1 MMTENTR
8 PADRGNSRR
17 TFLKAAG
24 TLAAIL
30 PLAHQS
36 SFANELFP
44 PIKKTL
50 KIGLI
55 GCGGRGTGAAAQALR
70 ADPDVELVAMG
81 DIFED
86 QVATAYDALMKI
98 EPDKVKV
105 KNRHK
110 FVGFDAY
117 KKVIDAGVDVV
128 LLATPPV
135 FRPLHMEAAVD
146 ADKHIFCEK
155 PVAIDPPGVRRVLE
169 AVRKSK
175 EKNLAVV
182 SGFCFRYANPNRAVF
197 GRVQEGAIGDV
208 VSLSSFRYGG
218 DLSLKPRQAGWSD
231 LEFQLRNWFYYSWM
245 SGDLVVEQA
254 VHSLDMMSWVM
265 GDVPPEKAIGSGGR
279 QVRIDEEKGNVFDH
293 FAVELTYPGGVKGY
307 HFARQQTG
315 VTNRNS
321 VDVVGTG
328 GKMAI
333 EIGSRYEILG
343 PNPWKYD
350 GPNNNMYQTEH
361 DELFASIRSGTP
373 INDGEWMTNST
384 MIGILATLAA
394 YSGTEVTWDRALK
407 SNLTFGPTPEE
418 FHMGMGAQDIPVAR
432 PGSGLITL

>member
-1 MMTENTR
+1 MTESTSR
-8 PADRGNSRR
+8 EERVSSRR
-17 TFLKAAG
+17 KFLRTAG
-24 TLAAIL
+24 TMAAIL
-30 PLAHQS
+30 PFAPQF
-36 SFANELFP
+36 SFASEPFP
-44 PIKKTL
+44 TRKKIL

-81 DIFED
+81 DIFAD
-86 QVATAYDALMKI
+86 QLATAYNALMKI
-98 EPDKVKV
+98 EPSKIKVKD
-105 KNRHK
+105 RHK
-110 FVGFDAY
+110 YVGFDAY
-117 KKVIDAGVDVV
+117 QKVINAGVDVV

-135 FRPLHMEAAVD
+135 FRPLHLEAAVD

-175 EKNLAVV
+175 AKNIAVM

-197 GRVQEGAIGDV
+197 GRMRSGAIGDV

-231 LEFQLRNWFYYSWM
+231 FEFQIRNWFYYNWM
-245 SGDLVVEQA
+245 SGDLVIEQA

-265 GDVPPEKAIGSGGR
+265 GDIAPQKAIGSGGR
-279 QVRIDEEKGNVFDH
+279 QVRVEKEKGNVFDH
-293 FAVELTYPGGVKGY
+293 FAVELTYPGDVKGF

-315 VTNRNS
+315 VANRNS
-321 VDVVGTG
+321 VDVVGTN
-328 GKMAI
+328 GKMAV

-343 PNPWKYD
+343 PNAWKYD

-373 INDGEWMTNST
+373 INDGDWMTNST
-384 MIGILATLAA
+384 MVGVLATLAA
-394 YSGTEVTWDRALK
+394 YSGAEVTWEKALN
-407 SNLTFGPTPEE
+407 SDVRFGPSPEE
-418 FHMGMGAQDIPVAR
+418 FYMGMGPQDIPVAM
-432 PGSGLITL
+432 PGTGWII

>member
-1 MMTENTR
+1 MTENTSR
-8 PADRGNSRR
+8 LDVGATRR
-17 TFLKAAG
+17 TFLKTAG
-24 TLAAIL
+24 TMAAIL
-30 PLAHQS
+30 PLAHPFG
-36 SFANELFP
+36 FAKELFP
-44 PIKKTL
+44 AKKNIL

-98 EPDKVKV
+98 EPAKVKV
-105 KNRHK
+105 KNKHK
-110 FVGFDAY
+110 YVGFDAY
-117 KKVIDAGVDVV
+117 QKVINAGVDIV

-135 FRPLHMEAAVD
+135 FRPLHLEAAVD
-146 ADKHIFCEK
+146 GDKHIFCEK

-175 EKNLAVV
+175 AKNLAVM

-197 GRVQEGAIGDV
+197 GRVGDGAIGEV
-208 VSLSSFRYGG
+208 LSLSSFRYGG

-231 LEFQLRNWFYYSWM
+231 LEFQLRNWFYYNWM
-245 SGDLVVEQA
+245 SGDLVIEQA

-265 GDVPPEKAIGSGGR
+265 GDISPEKAIGSGGR
-279 QVRIDEEKGNVFDH
+279 QVRIDKEKGNVFDH
-293 FAVELTYPGGVKGY
+293 FAVELTYPSGVKGY

-315 VTNRNS
+315 VANRNS
-321 VDVVGTG
+321 VDVVGTN
-328 GKMAI
+328 GKMAVD
-333 EIGSRYEILG
+333 IGSRYEILG
-343 PNPWKYD
+343 SNPWKYT

-373 INDGEWMTNST
+373 INDGDWMTNST
-384 MIGILATLAA
+384 MVGILSTLAA
-394 YSGTEVTWDRALK
+394 YSGAEVTWERALK
-407 SNLTFGPTPEE
+407 SDVRFGPSPEE
-418 FHMGMGAQDIPVAR
+418 FHMEMEAQTIPVAK
-432 PGSGLITL
+432 PGTGLII

>member
-1 MMTENTR
+1 MTVNTSR
-8 PADRGNSRR
+8 FGGGSSRR
-17 TFLKAAG
+17 TFLKTAG
-24 TLAAIL
+24 TMAAIL
-30 PLAHQS
+30 PLAHQFS
-36 SFANELFP
+36 VAGELFP
-44 PIKKTL
+44 AKKKIL

-86 QVATAYDALMKI
+86 QITVAYDALMKI
-98 EPDKVKV
+98 EPSKIKVKD
-105 KNRHK
+105 RHK
-110 FVGFDAY
+110 YVGFDAY
-117 KKVIDAGVDVV
+117 QKVIDAGVDVV

-135 FRPLHMEAAVD
+135 FRPLHLEAAVD

-155 PVAIDPPGVRRVLE
+155 PVAIDPPGVRRVLD

-175 EKNLAVV
+175 TKNLAVV

-197 GRVQEGAIGDV
+197 GRVGEGAIGDV
-208 VSLSSFRYGG
+208 LSLSSFRYGG

-231 LEFQLRNWFYYSWM
+231 LEFQLRNWFYYNWM
-245 SGDLVVEQA
+245 SGDLVIEQA

-265 GDVPPEKAIGSGGR
+265 GDIAPEKAIGSGGR
-279 QVRIDEEKGNVFDH
+279 QVRIDQEKGNVFDH

-315 VTNRNS
+315 VANRNS

-328 GKMAI
+328 GKMAVD
-333 EIGSRYEILG
+333 IGSRYEILG

-373 INDGEWMTNST
+373 INDGDWMTNST
-384 MIGILATLAA
+384 MVGILATLAA
-394 YSGTEVTWDRALK
+394 YSGAEVTWERALN
-407 SNLTFGPTPEE
+407 SNVTFGPLPEE
-418 FHMGMGAQDIPVAR
+418 FHMGMGAQAIPVAK
-432 PGSGLITL
+432 PGSGLII

>member
-1 MMTENTR
+1 MTVNTSR
-8 PADRGNSRR
+8 VDAGSSRR
-17 TFLKAAG
+17 TFLKTAG
-24 TLAAIL
+24 TLAAVL
-30 PLAHQS
+30 PLAHQLG
-36 SFANELFP
+36 FAAGVLP
-44 PIKKTL
+44 ARKKIL

-70 ADPDVELVAMG
+70 ADPDVQLVAMG

-86 QVATAYDALMKI
+86 QITTAYDALMKI

-105 KNRHK
+105 KSRHK

-117 KKVIDAGVDVV
+117 QKVIDAGVDVV

-135 FRPLHMEAAVD
+135 FRPLHLEAAVH

-197 GRVQEGAIGDV
+197 GRVREGAIGDV

-265 GDVPPEKAIGSGGR
+265 GDIPPEKAIGSGGR
-279 QVRIDEEKGNVFDH
+279 QVRIAEEKGNVFDH
-293 FAVELTYPGGVKGY
+293 FSVELTYPGGVKGY

-315 VTNRNS
+315 STNRNS

-328 GKMAI
+328 GKMAV

-343 PNPWKYD
+343 PQPWKFD

-361 DELFASIRSGTP
+361 DELFDSIRSGTP

-384 MIGILATLAA
+384 MVGILSTLAA
-394 YSGTEVTWDRALK
+394 YSGTEVTWERALN
-407 SNLTFGPTPEE
+407 SNMTFGPHPEE
-418 FHMGMGAQDIPVAR
+418 FHMDMGALTIPVAK
-432 PGSGLITL
+432 PGSGLITI